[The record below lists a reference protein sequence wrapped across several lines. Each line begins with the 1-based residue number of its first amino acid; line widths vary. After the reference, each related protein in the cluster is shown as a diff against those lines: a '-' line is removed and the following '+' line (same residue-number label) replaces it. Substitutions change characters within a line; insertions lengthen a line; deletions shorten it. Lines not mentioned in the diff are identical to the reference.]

1 MTLNISFSL
10 PFTDPV
16 LVFFLALIIILFAP
30 IFLKKLKIPSIVG
43 LIIAGVLIGPH
54 GFNLLLR
61 DSSIILFGTVGLLYI
76 MFLAA
81 LELDM
86 EEFKKNKYRSLT
98 FGMLVFSIPII
109 TGVFVCYYF
118 LKMDFYVAVFV
129 SNIFSTYTLV
139 AYPIISRLGIAKN
152 EAVMIAVGG
161 VIIADTSVLLLMTVI
176 KETISGMM
184 DTAFALQLTL
194 SIIVFAFI
202 VLWLFPI
209 IGRWFFRKIISD
221 STSQFIFILAM
232 IFLAAFLSQLAGI
245 EPIIG
250 AFLAGLSLN
259 RLIPHTSPL
268 MNRIEFVGNAL
279 FIPFFLISVGMLV
292 DPRVLF
298 KGTEALKVAGA
309 FVLVTLTTKWV
320 AAYITQKLYNYS
332 ITQRKLLFGLST
344 AKAAATIAIVMVGFN
359 VGIVD
364 ENILNGTIL
373 LILVTCLVS
382 TFVVDSAGRKLA
394 LEETQVK
401 PGVSQS
407 RERILVPLAN
417 PNTIEQLIDFS
428 VMIKRPNSEEP
439 IYPLI
444 VVKDDTEA
452 KEKIIS
458 GKKLLE
464 KAAKHASATE
474 SKTHVITR
482 IDLNAASGILRA
494 AKEFMI
500 TDVVIGWHGK
510 AKTTDRIFGTT
521 LDDLL
526 RNSEQMILVTKI
538 LHPLNTVKR
547 VVAAVPPNA
556 EKEVGF
562 KRWLRKVKRLSKQTG
577 APLLFLCTKESQK
590 FIEPVISELKP
601 KMKADF
607 QLFSQWKKLE
617 ALSQKI
623 TPDDLLIVISARQGS
638 ISYHPHLD
646 HVPRQLGKI
655 FNNIS
660 FVIIYPQPIALD
672 ISDSILQFQDFS
684 APIPENIRKIGKL
697 NFIKKFLRKT

>member
-1 MTLNISFSL
+1 MFLNISFSL

-30 IFLKKLKIPSIVG
+30 IFLKKIKIPSIVG

-81 LELDM
+81 LELDI

-109 TGVFVCYYF
+109 VGVIVCYYF
-118 LKMDFYVAVFV
+118 LKMNFYVAIFV
-129 SNIFSTYTLV
+129 SNIFATYTLV

-152 EAVMIAVGG
+152 EAVMVAVGG

-176 KETISGMM
+176 KEMISGMM
-184 DTAFALQLTL
+184 DTAFALELGI
-194 SIIVFAFI
+194 SIIVFAII

-209 IGRWFFRKIISD
+209 IGRWFFRKVISD

-292 DPRVLF
+292 DPKVLF
-298 KGTEALKVAGA
+298 KGTEALKVAA
-309 FVLVTLTTKWV
+309 TFVVVTLITKWI
-320 AAYITQKLYNYS
+320 AAYITQKMYNYS

-344 AKAAATIAIVMVGFN
+344 AKAAATIAIIMVGFN
-359 VGIVD
+359 AGIVD
-364 ENILNGTIL
+364 ENILNGAIL
-373 LILVTCLVS
+373 LILITCLVS
-382 TFVVDSAGRKLA
+382 TFIVDSAGRKLA

-401 PGVSQS
+401 HGISQGQ
-407 RERILVPLAN
+407 ERILVPVSN

-439 IYPLI
+439 IYPLAI
-444 VVKDDTEA
+444 VKDDTEA
-452 KEKIIS
+452 KEKIIFS
-458 GKKLLE
+458 KKLLE
-464 KAAKHASATE
+464 QAAKYASATE
-474 SKTHVITR
+474 SKTHIITR
-482 IDLNAASGILRA
+482 IDLNTASGILRA

-500 TDVVIGWHGK
+500 TDIVIGWHGK
-510 AKTTDRIFGTT
+510 TKTTDRIFGTT

-526 RNSEQMILVTKI
+526 RNSEQMILVTRI
-538 LHPLNTVKR
+538 LHPLNTASR
-547 VVAAVPPNA
+547 VVVAVPPNA
-556 EKEVGF
+556 EKEIGF
-562 KRWLRKVKRLSKQTG
+562 KRWVRKVKRLSKQTG
-577 APLLFLCTKESQK
+577 APITFLCSKASEE
-590 FIEPVISELKP
+590 FIKPIITELKP
-601 KMKADF
+601 RMKADF
-607 QLFSQWKKLE
+607 QYFTNWKKPENL
-617 ALSQKI
+617 LQKI
-623 TPDDLLIVISARQGS
+623 TPDDLLVVISARQGS
-638 ISYHPHLD
+638 VSYHSYLD
-646 HVPRQLGKI
+646 NVPRQLGKI

-672 ISDSILQFQDFS
+672 IADSILQFQDFS
-684 APIPENIRKIGKL
+684 APIPEKIGKFGNL
-697 NFIKKFLRKT
+697 IKKFLGKT